1 MASYHAGAA
10 TANSPRGIQPLYKEF
25 RMANSQPS
33 AGSVTATPVTLDDLN
48 KTEAQVAFYCFGFQV
63 YP

>member
-1 MASYHAGAA
+1 
-10 TANSPRGIQPLYKEF
+10 
-25 RMANSQPS
+25 MANSQPS